1 MARRKETIVHRRSA
15 NAVQN
20 LYLKVYKNDIKKTEE
35 TLKQNILNLWD
46 LKRTD
51 IEHIIQYA
59 LTLKKDRN
67 KFVGHQPL
75 IGKTIGLLFEK
86 ASTRTRISFE
96 TAMNQLG
103 GSVIYLN
110 PKDTQISRNEPI
122 KDTSRVLSGYLDAIV
137 IRTYAQ
143 QFIEEMAKWSQ
154 IPVINALTDMYH
166 PCQILSDVMTI
177 VEQFSTF
184 SDLNIAW
191 IGDGNNVA
199 HSWINIAAI
208 LGLNLTLACPK
219 DFMPSPDVLKKA
231 QEKGMGKIKITTDP
245 EEAATSADV
254 INTDVWASMGQESE
268 LEERKQIFQPYQVN
282 QDLIRHAKDQVIIL
296 HCLPAHRGEEITDD
310 VLEGNNSV
318 VWKQAENKMYLHK
331 ALLEKL
337 LSS

>member
-1 MARRKETIVHRRSA
+1 
-15 NAVQN
+15 
-20 LYLKVYKNDIKKTEE
+20 LKH
-35 TLKQNILNLWD
+35 NILNLWD
-46 LKRTD
+46 LKRAD
-51 IEHIIQYA
+51 IEDIIQNA
-59 LTLKKDRN
+59 LSLKKD
-67 KFVGHQPL
+67 KSKYAGHYPL
-75 IGKTIGLLFEK
+75 TGKTIGLLFEK

-122 KDTSRVLSGYLDAIV
+122 KDTSRVLSGYLDAII
-137 IRTYAQ
+137 IRTYSQ
-143 QFIEEMAKWSQ
+143 ELIEEMAKWSR

-177 VEQFSTF
+177 VEKLDTYD
-184 SDLNIAW
+184 DLNIAW

-219 DFMPSPDVLKKA
+219 DYMPSPDVIKTA
-231 QEKGMGKIKITTDP
+231 QEKGTGNITITTDP
-245 EEAATSADV
+245 IKAATDADV

-268 LEERKQIFQPYQVN
+268 QEERKQVFQPYQVN
-282 QDLIRHAKDQVIIL
+282 QALLRHAKDQVIIL

-310 VLEGNNSV
+310 VLEGKHSV

-331 ALLEKL
+331 ALLKKILNVKKE
-337 LSS
+337 

>member
-1 MARRKETIVHRRSA
+1 
-15 NAVQN
+15 
-20 LYLKVYKNDIKKTEE
+20 
-35 TLKQNILNLWD
+35 LKQNILNLWD
-46 LKRTD
+46 LTRYD
-51 IEHIIQYA
+51 IEDIIQSA
-59 LTLKKDRN
+59 LSLKKDRK

-110 PKDTQISRNEPI
+110 PSDTQISRNEPI
-122 KDTSRVLSGYLDAIV
+122 KDTARVLSGYLDAIV
-137 IRTYAQ
+137 IRTYSQ
-143 QFIEEMAKWSQ
+143 EIIEEMARWSN

-177 VEQFSTF
+177 MEKLNSCV
-184 SDLNIAW
+184 DLNIAW
-191 IGDGNNVA
+191 VGDGNNVA

-219 DFMPSPDVLKKA
+219 DYMPSPKVIKKA
-231 QEKGMGKIKITTDP
+231 QEKGTGTIKITTDP
-245 EEAATSADV
+245 IEAVTNADV

-268 LEERKQIFQPYQVN
+268 LDVRKQIFQPYQVN
-282 QDLIRHAKDQVIIL
+282 HSLLNHASDQVIIM
-296 HCLPAHRGEEITDD
+296 HCLPAHRGEEITDEI
-310 VLEGNNSV
+310 LEGHHSV

-331 ALLEKL
+331 ALLEKVINNKNE
-337 LSS
+337 

>member
-1 MARRKETIVHRRSA
+1 ME
-15 NAVQN
+15 
-20 LYLKVYKNDIKKTEE
+20 DILIIEE
-35 TLKQNILNLWD
+35 TLKQNILTLWD
-46 LKRTD
+46 LKRSD
-51 IEHIIQYA
+51 IENIIQNA
-59 LTLKKDRN
+59 LSLKKNRN
-67 KFVGHQPL
+67 KYVGYQPL

-122 KDTSRVLSGYLDAIV
+122 KDTARVLSGYLDAIV
-137 IRTYAQ
+137 IRTYSQA
-143 QFIEEMAKWSQ
+143 FIEEMAQWSR

-177 VEQFSTF
+177 VEKFNTY

-199 HSWINIAAI
+199 HSWINIASI

-219 DFMPSPDVLKKA
+219 DYMPSANVIKRA
-231 QEKGMGKIKITTDP
+231 QDNGIGRIKLTTDP
-245 EEAATSADV
+245 IEAVTHADV

-268 LEERKQIFQPYQVN
+268 LEDRKQIFKPYQVN
-282 QDLIRHAKDQVIIL
+282 HSLVNHAKNHVIIM

-310 VLEGNNSV
+310 VLEGENSV

-331 ALLEKL
+331 ALLDEL
-337 LSS
+337 LNHKNESFTNEGTRDAKKSE

>member
-1 MARRKETIVHRRSA
+1 
-15 NAVQN
+15 
-20 LYLKVYKNDIKKTEE
+20 
-35 TLKQNILNLWD
+35 LKQNILSLWD
-46 LKRTD
+46 LERFD
-51 IEHIIQYA
+51 IDHIIQRA
-59 LTLKKDRN
+59 LSLKKDRI
-67 KFVGHQPL
+67 KYLKHQPL

-122 KDTSRVLSGYLDAIV
+122 KDTARVLSGYLNAIV
-137 IRTYAQ
+137 IRTFSQEY
-143 QFIEEMAKWSQ
+143 IEEMASWSH

-177 VEQFSTF
+177 VETLNTYEN
-184 SDLNIAW
+184 LNIAW

-219 DFMPSPDVLKKA
+219 GYMPSPDVIKKA
-231 QEKGMGKIKITTDP
+231 QEKGIGKIHVTTNP
-245 EEAATSADV
+245 IEAATNADV
-254 INTDVWASMGQESE
+254 INTDVWASMGQEAE

-282 QDLIRHAKDQVIIL
+282 PSLVSHAKEQVVVM
-296 HCLPAHRGEEITDD
+296 HCLPAHRGEEITND
-310 VLEGNNSV
+310 VLEGKHSV

-331 ALLEKL
+331 ALLEKML
-337 LSS
+337 TNKMNHS